1 MSIIRA
7 ARKNQFYILP
17 TPTIEDDRLSWE
29 ARGMLVYL
37 LSKQD
42 NWTVQIKD
50 LINRTK
56 NAIGKSS
63 GRDKVYSV
71 LKELQMAGY
80 IVRRYDRQGG
90 VFQGMTYEVSEIPDL
105 DAGAAFIASQKKGK
119 DQPFTDL
126 PEMVPP
132 GADSPNTA
140 QPDPV
145 KPDALVNNKQAVN
158 IEKAVKNLT
167 ADPVGAKSAPS
178 AATPLNPLG
187 SAVGANDD
195 SSLSADDRKALS
207 LAPDNYPQSPASKT
221 FSAWLAYA
229 IAFNAKYRQ
238 WPIYNATIG
247 GQMAKLVARIGQD
260 IAPLTAR
267 FYVEAVKTP
276 AIADNCHPIASLLRH
291 CESYVVKAQAHEKQ
305 RVRRAD
311 AEKAVAAAANTAPIQ
326 VAPPAAKA
334 GAKSEIT
341 DVAKQAREQL
351 GKLVGGDFKNR
362 LTA

>member
-7 ARKNQFYILP
+7 ARKNQFYVLP

-80 IVRRYDRQGG
+80 IVRRFDRQGG
-90 VFQGMTYEVSEIPDL
+90 VFQGVSYEVSEIPDL
-105 DAGAAFIASQKKGK
+105 DAGAAFIASQKKDNG
-119 DQPFTDL
+119 QPL
-126 PEMVPP
+126 PANPETVPP
-132 GADSPNTA
+132 GEDSPHTA
-140 QPDPV
+140 QPDPA
-145 KPDALVNNKQAVN
+145 KPDALVNNKQAVS
-158 IEKAVKNLT
+158 IERAVKNLT
-167 ADPVGAKSAPS
+167 ADPVGAETEQSAVSTP
-178 AATPLNPLG
+178 TPLG
-187 SAVGANDD
+187 DAVGASATLSDD
-195 SSLSADDRKALS
+195 ERKALS

-229 IAFNAKYRQ
+229 MAFNAKYRQ

-247 GQMAKLVARIGQD
+247 GQMAKVVARIGQD

-267 FYVEAVKTP
+267 YYVEAVTTP
-276 AIADNCHPIASLLRH
+276 AIADNCHPISSLLRH
-291 CESYVVKAQAHEKQ
+291 CESYVVKALAQEKQ
-305 RVRRAD
+305 RARRAD
-311 AEKAVAAAANTAPIQ
+311 TQRVVEAAANAAPTT
-326 VAPPAAKA
+326 VAPPPKA
-334 GAKSEIT
+334 GAKPEIT
-341 DVAKQAREQL
+341 NVAQQARAQL
-351 GKLVGGDFKNR
+351 GRLVGGPMKER